1 MMVLAGLFVIFVGA
15 LNRARGGGFG
25 ASALPGHPRL
35 WVSTLLGLAVA
46 ALIDPSTGAAVAASY
61 LMWAWL
67 PWGRWF
73 DLGRSPKDPARS
85 PSAFERAI
93 EELFPGDHIRFT
105 VRNLIALMPAA
116 ILLGWWFLL
125 IAPAQTLAYEA
136 GWRVR
141 PANPIGPAEI
151 ATGMLWGCALLLLF

>member
-15 LNRARGGGFG
+15 LNRARGGGLG

-85 PSAFERAI
+85 PSALTRAI
-93 EELFPGDHIRFT
+93 DSCIEYALFTRRTPLSVLCAAAGAARSRQTAMWRSMVPLRT
-105 VRNLIALMPAA
+105 V
-116 ILLGWWFLL
+116 
-125 IAPAQTLAYEA
+125 
-136 GWRVR
+136 
-141 PANPIGPAEI
+141 
-151 ATGMLWGCALLLLF
+151 